1 MCIGAFSF
9 ETYSALNLCMFR
21 RGKTYARPTA
31 GGRSMRCALSFLY
44 LCCHC
49 RCNVFGELA
58 RLCFE
63 MLPCPAPPQ
72 KKRAYLSLAIF
83 TFPYMQFYGSRFFR
97 INIFNKIIL
106 TSRRKKKQ
114 TRRKAQHL
122 PLATRE
128 RIQRKIPQ
136 ESVRLLRSPI
146 FGIYGTADFIFPRQ
160 LYVSPAEVGKFSK
173 RPFQSR

>member
-1 MCIGAFSF
+1 
-9 ETYSALNLCMFR
+9 
-21 RGKTYARPTA
+21 
-31 GGRSMRCALSFLY
+31 
-44 LCCHC
+44 
-49 RCNVFGELA
+49 
-58 RLCFE
+58 
-63 MLPCPAPPQ
+63 
-72 KKRAYLSLAIF
+72 
-83 TFPYMQFYGSRFFR
+83 MQFYGSLFFR

-136 ESVRLLRSPI
+136 ESGSLFTVII
-146 FGIYGTADFIFPRQ
+146 FGSYGAADLIFPRQ